1 MESSTEE
8 VGLILPVFLRTLPD
22 MLRDEWRM
30 PIYRARTR
38 RTTREFFA
46 FPLFSPPASHMT
58 IKGLFRRRWVTLVLG
73 LPYLLGGLKLAL
85 VYNQILQVG

>member
-1 MESSTEE
+1 MSAGHIATALLMESSTEE

-38 RTTREFFA
+38 RRTREFFA

-58 IKGLFRRRWVTLVLG
+58 IKELFRRRWVTLVLLMLG
-73 LPYLLGGLKLAL
+73 LP
-85 VYNQILQVG
+85 